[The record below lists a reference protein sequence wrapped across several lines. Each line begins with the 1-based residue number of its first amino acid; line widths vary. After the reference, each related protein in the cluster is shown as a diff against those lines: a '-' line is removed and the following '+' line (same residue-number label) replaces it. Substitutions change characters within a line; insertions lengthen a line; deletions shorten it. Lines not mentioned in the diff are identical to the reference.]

1 MVAREDVLALMNG
14 ADAVYVA
21 TVAEARPRVR
31 ALLNLRRA
39 DRYPGPSAFCR
50 DAGFTCF
57 AATSVAS
64 GKVREIRA
72 NPAVSFYY
80 ADPGQTRGVELRGRA
95 EIEADPALKRSL
107 WDESWRLFWSGPEDP
122 DYVVVR
128 LRPAE
133 VTGWWATEAGFQL
146 SAEDL

>member
-1 MVAREDVLALMNG
+1 MVAREDVLALMSG
-14 ADAVYVA
+14 ADAVYLA
-21 TVAEARPRVR
+21 TVADGRPRVR

-57 AATSVAS
+57 VATSAAS
-64 GKVREIRA
+64 GKIRELRA
-72 NPAVSFYY
+72 NPEVSFYY
-80 ADPGQTRGVELRGRA
+80 ADPAQTHGVELRGRA
-95 EIEADPALKRSL
+95 EIETDPELKRSL

-133 VTGWWATEAGFQL
+133 VTGWWAMEAGFQL
-146 SAEDL
+146 SPEAL